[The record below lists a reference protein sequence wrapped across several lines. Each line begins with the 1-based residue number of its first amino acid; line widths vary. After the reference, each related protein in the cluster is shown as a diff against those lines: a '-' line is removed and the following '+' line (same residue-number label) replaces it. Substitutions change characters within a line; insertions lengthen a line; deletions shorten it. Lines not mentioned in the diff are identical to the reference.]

1 MQILKEKIPSE
12 GMTKHITSLLPS
24 GVLRLIVSL
33 LLLLICLSLNGEE
46 KENSN
51 SHRVQVLYNFV
62 QIASVFINSLICLS
76 LEICKR
82 AFSTSVHQK
91 QFLEFIE
98 FIPSLPTFHQNKMAN
113 SNISGFYNT

>member
-1 MQILKEKIPSE
+1 MQILKEKIPCE
-12 GMTKHITSLLPS
+12 GMTKHITRHLSL

-51 SHRVQVLYNFV
+51 GHWFQVLYNFV
-62 QIASVFINSLICLS
+62 QCAAVFINSLICLS

-82 AFSTSVHQK
+82 AFCSSVHQK
-91 QFLEFIE
+91 QFLEFI
-98 FIPSLPTFHQNKMAN
+98 PSFPMFPQNKMAN
-113 SNISGFYNT
+113 SNISGFHNT